1 MSEEGPSTVRKRP
14 ASKAAAKSK
23 PAAKP
28 KAKAKS
34 KAKSKA
40 KAQKGQEKDKTKK
53 VKNDKTKAPTAKK
66 PAAAPKMCPRKALT
80 ESWRNLASS
89 QDAPEEFTEGQEAGE
104 EEEPTMDPECEAEE
118 PRDRCKVAKL
128 RSMQLKGTVPKA
140 VEELLASCKGRA
152 AKTKVVNALFLRD
165 KKGHLQLKMPDPK
178 LGVTKA
184 ALSSEVFND
193 TKKGLGPILFKAKFN
208 LSDVQLQ
215 EA

>member
-1 MSEEGPSTVRKRP
+1 MRKKP

-40 KAQKGQEKDKTKK
+40 KAEKGKEKDKTQK
-53 VKNDKTKAPTAKK
+53 VKNDKTKNKPAKK

-89 QDAPEEFTEGQEAGE
+89 QDAEGEEEGQEAGE
-104 EEEPTMDPECEAEE
+104 EEEPTMDPECEEE
-118 PRDRCKVAKL
+118 ELRDRCKVAKV
-128 RSMQLKGTVPKA
+128 RSMQLKGTLPKA
-140 VEELLASCKGRA
+140 AEDLLASCKGRA
-152 AKTKVVNALFLRD
+152 AKTKVVNALFQRD
-165 KKGHLQLKMPDPK
+165 KKGHLVLKMPDPK
-178 LGVTKA
+178 LAVTKA
-184 ALSSEVFND
+184 ALSSETFND

-208 LSDVQLQ
+208 LNDVQLQ
-215 EA
+215 EAGHWNPISL